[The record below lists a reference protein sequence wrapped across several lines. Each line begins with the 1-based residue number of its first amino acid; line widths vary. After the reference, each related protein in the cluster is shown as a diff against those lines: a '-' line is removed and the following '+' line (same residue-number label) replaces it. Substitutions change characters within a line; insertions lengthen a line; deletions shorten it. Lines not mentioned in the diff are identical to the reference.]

1 MNIAP
6 RKWILSYDWD
16 CAHGLLHYYCQ
27 LKLIKVFYYFGSG
40 FYFFFQVFLILCAF
54 LLSLIEWQQ
63 FPITAINK
71 GSWIPDRTFLI
82 HEDTNILLFIFR
94 LALSKL
100 FPSFWKQERTVP
112 RIHKLVSL
120 DENYLC
126 FSSSKQAL
134 DSLTYLVRSCLA
146 LVMQFLICCIWFRV
160 LGLFFPLLF
169 MTCDENELSVPETSV
184 NSRTQC

>member
-1 MNIAP
+1 MDSFI
-6 RKWILSYDWD
+6 WLGLCTWTFTLLLSTKIDQSF
-16 CAHGLLHYYCQ
+16 LLFWQ
-27 LKLIKVFYYFGSG
+27 WFLLLFSG
-40 FYFFFQVFLILCAF
+40 FFNFVCFPFIF
-54 LLSLIEWQQ
+54 EWQQ